1 MKALDSFFTH
11 NYNMLV
17 SVANGLIYKYS
28 RTYEPELIVNSSYF
42 YLSQK
47 DLNDKTDNEIQK
59 MCITFIRNE
68 IAWQKSYTNTEH
80 KPTGTDDLKH
90 IAEHTEEE
98 STIEKD
104 VCHLKE
110 LYKVNKYYE
119 TCDKINQ
126 IVVEAYIK
134 QGKRTVRDLAQHFDI
149 SRHSAHQLI
158 NDMKQAIK
166 ETV

>member
-17 SVANGLIYKYS
+17 SVANGLIYKYN

-47 DLNDKTDNEIQK
+47 DLNDKTDIDIQK
-59 MCITFIRNE
+59 MAITFIKNE
-68 IAWQKSYTNTEH
+68 IAWQKSYTNTEN
-80 KPTGTDDLKH
+80 KPLGEDLKQVNEYKED
-90 IAEHTEEE
+90 EHTPEQ
-98 STIEKD
+98 D
-104 VCHLKE
+104 VCHLKQ
-110 LYKVNKYYE
+110 LYKVNKYYH

-126 IVVEAYIK
+126 IVLEAYIK
-134 QGKRTVRDLAQHFDI
+134 QGKRTVRELAQHFDI

-158 NDMKQAIK
+158 NDMKQAIQ